1 MYFEHDLRFDEVSWE
16 MITKV
21 ETRATTFILLIEI
34 EFRKYENFGRT
45 RLTDL
50 RWVDEMGLI

>member
-1 MYFEHDLRFDEVSWE
+1 

-21 ETRATTFILLIEI
+21 ETRATTFFLLIEI

-50 RWVDEMGLI
+50 RWVDEIGLI